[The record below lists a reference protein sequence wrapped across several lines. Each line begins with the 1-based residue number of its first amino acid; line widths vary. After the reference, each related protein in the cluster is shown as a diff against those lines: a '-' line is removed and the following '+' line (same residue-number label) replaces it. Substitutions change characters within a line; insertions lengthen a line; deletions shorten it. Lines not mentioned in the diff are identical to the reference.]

1 MLVYNPGQPDELSYP
16 LGDAPLTIG
25 RADDQ
30 VICIPHRSLSRQ
42 HARIERTDGRF
53 FVTDLQ
59 SKNGTFVNGE
69 QIRRKELRPGDT
81 LTLGELVF
89 LLTRDAPPAVAP
101 GTPGEASSDEPR
113 PQLTRALTRVPLK
126 TLVQAVPGPE
136 QSASEAAIAATR
148 ARERLRILQEVAK
161 LLSVTDD
168 FDTLLGKVLDLA
180 FQILHV
186 DRGVILLLDEQSG
199 KLEPRVSKTAEGTP
213 VRGPIFSQNIVDFV
227 LRRSVAA
234 LFSDAVNDPR
244 LDAAE
249 SIIFSSIRAS
259 MCVPL
264 KPRDEVMGVLYVDNL
279 STPNRFSEDDLDFLV
294 AFAGQAALALENAR
308 LYRRI
313 EQETVQRMQLIMDAK
328 LASLA
333 SMVGGMAHELRN
345 PLNFISNFA
354 GLSVG
359 LTEDLAQV
367 MAPQRE
373 KLDAASVRDVDE
385 ALDCLRTNAKKIN
398 EHGRRADSLIQGMLQ
413 HARRSPGPR
422 EAVDLNAL
430 VAESIALGQG
440 GVRGQPMPVRL
451 DAEYDPAVASV
462 ELVRADVGRVI
473 INVVDNALYAM
484 RQKWAAQGVGY
495 VPVLKVRTLA
505 RPEQVEVRLR
515 DNGPGIPT
523 ASAQRIFDPF
533 FTTKPPG
540 QGTGLG
546 LSLSHD
552 IIVQGHQGTFRME
565 TVPGEF
571 TEFVITLPR
580 RGGQVVRLAP
590 SQGAG
595 AARG

>member
-16 LGDAPLTIG
+16 LGDAPVTLG

-30 VICIPHRSLSRQ
+30 TICIPHRSLSRQ
-42 HARIERTDGRF
+42 HARIERSDGRF

-89 LLTRDAPPAVAP
+89 LLTPEAPPPVAP
-101 GTPGEASSDEPR
+101 GRAGEPSSDEPR

-136 QSASEAAIAATR
+136 QSASEAASAATR

-186 DRGVILLLDEQSG
+186 DRGVILLLDEQTG

-244 LDAAE
+244 LDAAD

-264 KPRDEVMGVLYVDNL
+264 KPRDEVLGVLYVDNL

-359 LTEDLAQV
+359 LTEDLAGV

-373 KLDAASVRDVDE
+373 RLDAASVRDVDE
-385 ALDCLRTNAKKIN
+385 ALDCLRTNARKIN
-398 EHGRRADSLIQGMLQ
+398 EHGRRADALIQGMLQ

-440 GVRGQPMPVRL
+440 GARGEPVPVRL
-451 DAEYDPAVASV
+451 DVEYDPAVAGV

-473 INVVDNALYAM
+473 INVVDNALYAL
-484 RQKWAAQGVGY
+484 RQKWAAQGAGY

-505 RPEQVEVRLR
+505 RAEQVEVRLR
-515 DNGPGIPT
+515 DNGPGIPA
-523 ASAQRIFDPF
+523 ASAERIFDPF

-580 RGGQVVRLAP
+580 RGAQVGRPV
-590 SQGAG
+590 STQGTG
-595 AARG
+595 SGRG

>member
-1 MLVYNPGQPDELSYP
+1 MLVYNPGQSDELTYP
-16 LGDAPLTIG
+16 LGDATITIG

-30 VICIPHRSLSRQ
+30 AICIPHRSLSRQ
-42 HARIERTDGRF
+42 HARIESADGRF
-53 FVTDLQ
+53 IVTDLQ
-59 SKNGTFVNGE
+59 SKNGTFVNGV

-89 LLTRDAPPAVAP
+89 LLTRDPPPGVAP
-101 GTPGEASSDEPR
+101 GRPGEPSGASDEPR

-126 TLVQAVPGPE
+126 TLVQAVSGQEPTAE
-136 QSASEAAIAATR
+136 EAASAARR
-148 ARERLRILQEVAK
+148 ARERMRLLQEVAK

-168 FDTLLGKVLDLA
+168 LDALPGRVLDLA
-180 FQILHV
+180 FQILPV
-186 DRGVILLLDEQSG
+186 DRGVILLLDEGSG
-199 KLEPRVSKTAEGTP
+199 KLEPRVSKTAEGAA

-244 LDAAE
+244 LGAAD
-249 SIIFSSIRAS
+249 SVIFSSIRAS

-264 KPRDEVMGVLYVDNL
+264 KPRDEVLGVLYVDNV
-279 STPNRFSEDDLDFLV
+279 SAPRSFSEDDLDFLV

-313 EQETVQRMQLIMDAK
+313 EEETVQRMQLIMDAK

-333 SMVGGMAHELRN
+333 AMVGGMAHELRN

-359 LTEDLAQV
+359 LTEDLAGV
-367 MAPQRE
+367 LEPQRGQ
-373 KLDAASVRDVDE
+373 LTPASARDVDE
-385 ALDCLRTNAKKIN
+385 ALACLRTNVQKIY
-398 EHGRRADSLIQGMLQ
+398 EHGRRADALIQGMLQ
-413 HARRSPGPR
+413 HARRAPGPR
-422 EAVDLNAL
+422 EEVDLNTL
-430 VAESIALGQG
+430 VAESVALGQG
-440 GVRGQPMPVRL
+440 GMRGEPLPVRL
-451 DAEYDPAVASV
+451 DAEYAPDVGRL
-462 ELVRADVGRVI
+462 ELIRAEVGRVI
-473 INVVDNALYAM
+473 INIVDNALYAM
-484 RQKWAAQGVGY
+484 RQKRQAQGAAY

-505 RPEQVEVRLR
+505 RLDQVEVRLR

-523 ASAQRIFDPF
+523 ESAGRIFDPF

-565 TVPGEF
+565 SVPGEF

-580 RGGQVVRLAP
+580 RGG
-590 SQGAG
+590 
-595 AARG
+595 ARSSMERGSGTR

>member
-1 MLVYNPGQPDELSYP
+1 MLVYNPGQADELSYP

-30 VICIPHRSLSRQ
+30 SICIPHRSLSRQ
-42 HARIERTDGRF
+42 HARIEPSDGRF

-59 SKNGTFVNGE
+59 SKNGTFVNGV

-89 LLTRDAPPAVAP
+89 LLTHEAPPPVVP
-101 GTPGEASSDEPR
+101 GRPGEPSGIADEPR

-126 TLVQAVPGPE
+126 TLVQAVAGPGAGPE
-136 QSASEAAIAATR
+136 QPSVSEAASGATR

-186 DRGVILLLDEQSG
+186 DRGVILLLDEQTG
-199 KLEPRVSKTAEGTP
+199 KLEPRVSKTAEGTA
-213 VRGPIFSQNIVDFV
+213 VRGPIFSQNIVDYV

-244 LDAAE
+244 LDAAQ

-264 KPRDEVMGVLYVDNL
+264 KPRDEVLGVLYVDNL

-313 EQETVQRMQLIMDAK
+313 EEETVQRMQLIMDAK

-359 LTEDLAQV
+359 LTEDLASV
-367 MAPQRE
+367 LEPQRE
-373 KLDAASVRDVDE
+373 RLEPASVPDVDE
-385 ALDCLRTNAKKIN
+385 AIACLRTNVQKIN
-398 EHGRRADSLIQGMLQ
+398 EHGRRADALIQGMLQ

-440 GVRGQPMPVRL
+440 GVRGEPLPVRV
-451 DAEYDPAVASV
+451 DVEYDPGVPRV

-484 RQKWAAQGVGY
+484 RQKWKAQGAAY
-495 VPVLKVRTLA
+495 VPVLNVRTLA
-505 RPEQVEVRLR
+505 RQESVEVRLR
-515 DNGPGIPT
+515 DNGPGIPGE
-523 ASAQRIFDPF
+523 SAQRIFDPF
-533 FTTKPPG
+533 YTTKPPG
-540 QGTGLG
+540 QGTG
-546 LSLSHD
+546 
-552 IIVQGHQGTFRME
+552 
-565 TVPGEF
+565 
-571 TEFVITLPR
+571 
-580 RGGQVVRLAP
+580 
-590 SQGAG
+590 
-595 AARG
+595 

>member
-1 MLVYNPGQPDELSYP
+1 MLVYNPGQSDELTYP
-16 LGDAPLTIG
+16 LGDATITIG

-30 VICIPHRSLSRQ
+30 AICIPHRSLSRQ
-42 HARIERTDGRF
+42 HARIESADGRF
-53 FVTDLQ
+53 IVTDLQ
-59 SKNGTFVNGE
+59 SKNGTFVNGV

-89 LLTRDAPPAVAP
+89 LLTRDPPPGVAP
-101 GTPGEASSDEPR
+101 GRPGEPSGASDEPR

-126 TLVQAVPGPE
+126 TLVQAVSGQEP
-136 QSASEAAIAATR
+136 SAEEAASAARR
-148 ARERLRILQEVAK
+148 ARERMRLLQEVAK

-168 FDTLLGKVLDLA
+168 LDALPGRVLDLA
-180 FQILHV
+180 FQILPV
-186 DRGVILLLDEQSG
+186 DRGVILLLDEGSG
-199 KLEPRVSKTAEGTP
+199 KLEPRVSKTAEGAA

-244 LDAAE
+244 LGAAD
-249 SIIFSSIRAS
+249 SVIFSSIRAS

-264 KPRDEVMGVLYVDNL
+264 KPRDEVLGVLYVDNV
-279 STPNRFSEDDLDFLV
+279 SAPRSFSEDDLDFLV

-313 EQETVQRMQLIMDAK
+313 EEETVQRMQLIMDAK

-333 SMVGGMAHELRN
+333 AMVGGMAHELRN

-359 LTEDLAQV
+359 LTEDLAGV
-367 MAPQRE
+367 LEPQRGQ
-373 KLDAASVRDVDE
+373 LTPASARDVDE
-385 ALDCLRTNAKKIN
+385 ALACLRTNVQKIY
-398 EHGRRADSLIQGMLQ
+398 EHGRRADALIQGMLQ
-413 HARRSPGPR
+413 HARRAPGPR
-422 EAVDLNAL
+422 EEVDLNTL
-430 VAESIALGQG
+430 VAESVALGQG
-440 GVRGQPMPVRL
+440 GMRGEPLPVRL
-451 DAEYDPAVASV
+451 DAEYAPDVGRL
-462 ELVRADVGRVI
+462 ELIRAEVGRVI
-473 INVVDNALYAM
+473 INIVDNALYAM
-484 RQKWAAQGVGY
+484 RQKRQAQGAAY

-505 RPEQVEVRLR
+505 RLDQVEVRLR

-523 ASAQRIFDPF
+523 ESAGRIFDPF

-565 TVPGEF
+565 SVPGEF

-580 RGGQVVRLAP
+580 RGG
-590 SQGAG
+590 
-595 AARG
+595 ARSSMERGSGTR

>member
-1 MLVYNPGQPDELSYP
+1 MLVYNPGQPDEQTYP
-16 LGDAPLTIG
+16 LGDATLTIG

-30 VICIPHRSLSRQ
+30 AICIPHRSLSRQ
-42 HARIERTDGRF
+42 HARIESADGRVI
-53 FVTDLQ
+53 VTDLQ
-59 SKNGTFVNGE
+59 SKNGTFVNGV

-89 LLTRDAPPAVAP
+89 LLTHEPPPGVAP
-101 GTPGEASSDEPR
+101 GRPGEPSGASDEPR

-126 TLVQAVPGPE
+126 TLVQAVSGQQP
-136 QSASEAAIAATR
+136 SAEEAASAARR
-148 ARERLRILQEVAK
+148 ARERMRLLQEVAK

-168 FDTLLGKVLDLA
+168 LDALPGRVLDLA
-180 FQILHV
+180 FQILPV
-186 DRGVILLLDEQSG
+186 DRGVILLLDEGTG
-199 KLEPRVSKTAEGTP
+199 KLEPRVSKTAEGTA

-244 LDAAE
+244 LGAAD
-249 SIIFSSIRAS
+249 SVIFSSIRAS

-264 KPRDEVMGVLYVDNL
+264 KPRDEVLGVLYVDNV
-279 STPNRFSEDDLDFLV
+279 SAPRSFSEDDLDFLV

-313 EQETVQRMQLIMDAK
+313 EEETVQRMQLIMDAK

-333 SMVGGMAHELRN
+333 AMVGGMAHELRN

-359 LTEDLAQV
+359 LTEDLAGV
-367 MAPQRE
+367 LEPQRGQ
-373 KLDAASVRDVDE
+373 LTPASARDVDE
-385 ALDCLRTNAKKIN
+385 ALACLRTNVQKIH
-398 EHGRRADSLIQGMLQ
+398 EHGRRADALIQGMLQ
-413 HARRSPGPR
+413 HARRAPGPR
-422 EAVDLNAL
+422 EAVDLNTL
-430 VAESIALGQG
+430 VAESVALGQG
-440 GVRGQPMPVRL
+440 GMRGEPLPVRL
-451 DAEYDPAVASV
+451 DAEYDPDVGRL
-462 ELVRADVGRVI
+462 ELIRAEVGRVI
-473 INVVDNALYAM
+473 INIVDNALYAM
-484 RQKWAAQGVGY
+484 RQKRQAQGAAY

-505 RPEQVEVRLR
+505 RLDTVEVRLR

-523 ASAQRIFDPF
+523 ESAGRIFDPF

-565 TVPGEF
+565 SVPGEF

-580 RGGQVVRLAP
+580 RGG
-590 SQGAG
+590 
-595 AARG
+595 ARSSMERGSGTR

>member
-30 VICIPHRSLSRQ
+30 AICIPHRSLSRQ
-42 HARIERTDGRF
+42 HARIERSDGRF

-89 LLTRDAPPAVAP
+89 LLTREAPPADVP
-101 GTPGEASSDEPR
+101 GTRGASSSDEPR

-136 QSASEAAIAATR
+136 QSASEAASAATR

-244 LDAAE
+244 LDAAD
-249 SIIFSSIRAS
+249 SIIISSIRAS

-264 KPRDEVMGVLYVDNL
+264 KPRDEVLGVLYVDNL

-359 LTEDLAQV
+359 LTEDLAHV

-373 KLDAASVRDVDE
+373 RLDAASVRDVDE
-385 ALDCLRTNAKKIN
+385 ALDCLRTNARKIN
-398 EHGRRADSLIQGMLQ
+398 EHGRRADALIQGMLQ

-430 VAESIALGQG
+430 VAEGIALGQG
-440 GVRGQPMPVRL
+440 GVRGEPMPVQL
-451 DAEYDPAVASV
+451 DVEYDAGVGRV

-484 RQKWAAQGVGY
+484 RQKWTALGAGY
-495 VPVLKVRTLA
+495 VPVFKVRTLS

-515 DNGPGIPT
+515 DNGPGIPA
-523 ASAQRIFDPF
+523 ASASRIFDPF

-580 RGGQVVRLAP
+580 RGGQVARLAP
-590 SQGAG
+590 TQAAG
-595 AARG
+595 TGRG

>member
-16 LGDAPLTIG
+16 LGDAPITIG

-30 VICIPHRSLSRQ
+30 GICIPHRSLSRQ
-42 HARIERTDGRF
+42 HARIEPADGRF

-59 SKNGTFVNGE
+59 SKNGTFVNGV

-89 LLTRDAPPAVAP
+89 LLTHEPPPSTVP
-101 GTPGEASSDEPR
+101 GQAGALSGASDEPR

-126 TLVQAVPGPE
+126 TLVQAVSDPE
-136 QSASEAAIAATR
+136 RSAAEAASAATR
-148 ARERLRILQEVAK
+148 ARERMRILQEVAK

-168 FDTLLGKVLDLA
+168 LEALPGKVLDLA

-186 DRGVILLLDEQSG
+186 DRGVILLVDEGTG
-199 KLEPRVSKTAEGTP
+199 KLEPRVTKTAEGTA
-213 VRGPIFSQNIVDFV
+213 VRGPIYSQNIVDFV

-244 LDAAE
+244 LGAAE
-249 SIIFSSIRAS
+249 SVIFSSIRAS

-264 KPRDEVMGVLYVDNL
+264 KPRDEVLGVLYVDNV
-279 STPNRFSEDDLDFLV
+279 STPKSFSEDDLDFLV

-333 SMVGGMAHELRN
+333 AMVGGMAHELRN

-359 LTEDLAQV
+359 LTEDLASV
-367 MAPQRE
+367 MEPQRE
-373 KLDAASVRDVDE
+373 RLTPESVRDVDE
-385 ALDCLRTNAKKIN
+385 ALACLRTNVQKIN
-398 EHGRRADSLIQGMLQ
+398 EHGRRADALIQGMLQ

-422 EAVDLNAL
+422 ESVELNAL
-430 VAESIALGQG
+430 VAESVALGQG
-440 GVRGQPMPVRL
+440 GMRGEPLTVRL
-451 DAEYDPAVASV
+451 ESEYDPAVGQL
-462 ELVRADVGRVI
+462 ELSRAEVGRVI

-484 RQKWAAQGVGY
+484 RQKRQAQGATY

-505 RPEQVEVRLR
+505 RQEQVEVRLR
-515 DNGPGIPT
+515 DNGPGIPVE
-523 ASAQRIFDPF
+523 SAARIFDPF

-580 RGGQVVRLAP
+580 RGGR
-590 SQGAG
+590 SSMERGSGA
-595 AARG
+595 R

>member
-1 MLVYNPGQPDELSYP
+1 MLVYNPGQTDELSYP

-30 VICIPHRSLSRQ
+30 SICIPHRSLSRQ
-42 HARIERTDGRF
+42 HARIESSDGRF

-59 SKNGTFVNGE
+59 SKNGTFVNGV

-89 LLTRDAPPAVAP
+89 LLTHEAPPAVAP
-101 GTPGEASSDEPR
+101 GLPGAPSGTAAEPR

-126 TLVQAVPGPE
+126 TLVQAVSGPGTGPE
-136 QSASEAAIAATR
+136 PSVSESVSTATR

-186 DRGVILLLDEQSG
+186 DRGVILLLDEQTG
-199 KLEPRVSKTAEGTP
+199 KLEPRVSKTAEGTA
-213 VRGPIFSQNIVDFV
+213 VRGPIFSQNIVDYV

-244 LDAAE
+244 LDAAQ

-264 KPRDEVMGVLYVDNL
+264 KPRDEVMGVLYVDNV

-313 EQETVQRMQLIMDAK
+313 EEETVQRMQLIMDAK

-359 LTEDLAQV
+359 LTEDLASV
-367 MAPQRE
+367 LEPQRE
-373 KLDAASVRDVDE
+373 RLGPESVRDVDE
-385 ALDCLRTNAKKIN
+385 ALACLRTNVQKIN
-398 EHGRRADSLIQGMLQ
+398 EHGRRADGLIQGMLQ

-430 VAESIALGQG
+430 VAESLALGQG
-440 GVRGQPMPVRL
+440 GVRGEPVPVRL
-451 DAEYDPAVASV
+451 EAEYDPAVPHV

-484 RQKWAAQGVGY
+484 RQKWKAQGAAY

-505 RPEQVEVRLR
+505 RQESVEVRLR
-515 DNGPGIPT
+515 DNGPGIPGD
-523 ASAQRIFDPF
+523 SAQRIFDPF

-580 RGGQVVRLAP
+580 
-590 SQGAG
+590 QGRQRFE
-595 AARG
+595 ARGAK

>member
-16 LGDAPLTIG
+16 LGDVPITIG

-30 VICIPHRSLSRQ
+30 GICIPHRSLSRQ
-42 HARIERTDGRF
+42 HARIESSDGRF

-59 SKNGTFVNGE
+59 SKNGTFVNGV

-81 LTLGELVF
+81 LTLGDLVF
-89 LLTRDAPPAVAP
+89 LLTHEAPPAAP
-101 GTPGEASSDEPR
+101 AGPPGSASGAPDEPR

-126 TLVQAVPGPE
+126 TLVKAVSGSE
-136 QSASEAAIAATR
+136 KSAVEAPSTATR
-148 ARERLRILQEVAK
+148 ARERMRILQEVAK
-161 LLSVTDD
+161 LLSGTDD
-168 FDTLLGKVLDLA
+168 LEALPGRVLDLA

-186 DRGVILLLDEQSG
+186 ERGVILLMDEATG
-199 KLEPRVSKTAEGTP
+199 KLEPRVTKTAEGTA
-213 VRGPIFSQNIVDFV
+213 VRGPIYSQNIVDFV

-244 LDAAE
+244 LGAAE
-249 SIIFSSIRAS
+249 SVIFSSIRAS

-264 KPRDEVMGVLYVDNL
+264 KPRDEVLGVLYVDNV
-279 STPNRFSEDDLDFLV
+279 STPKSFSEDDLEFLV

-333 SMVGGMAHELRN
+333 ALVGGMAHELRN

-359 LTEDLAQV
+359 LTEDLASV
-367 MAPQRE
+367 LEPQRE
-373 KLDAASVRDVDE
+373 RLTVGSASDVDE
-385 ALDCLRTNAKKIN
+385 ALACLRTNVQKIN
-398 EHGRRADSLIQGMLQ
+398 EHGRRADALIQNMLQ

-422 EAVDLNAL
+422 EQVELNAL
-430 VAESIALGQG
+430 VAEGIALGQG
-440 GVRGQPMPVRL
+440 GMRGEPLTVHL
-451 DAEYDPAVASV
+451 DAEYDPDVGRL
-462 ELVRADVGRVI
+462 ELSRADVSRVI

-484 RQKWAAQGVGY
+484 RQKRQTQGATY
-495 VPVLKVRTLA
+495 VPVLKARTLA
-505 RPEQVEVRLR
+505 RQEQVEVRLR
-515 DNGPGIPT
+515 DNGPGIP
-523 ASAQRIFDPF
+523 AESAGRIFDPF

-565 TVPGEF
+565 SVPGEF

-580 RGGQVVRLAP
+580 RGGR
-590 SQGAG
+590 SSME
-595 AARG
+595 RGSGTR

>member
-16 LGDAPLTIG
+16 LGDAPITIG

-30 VICIPHRSLSRQ
+30 GICIPHRSLSRQ
-42 HARIERTDGRF
+42 HARIEATGGRI

-59 SKNGTFVNGE
+59 SKNGTFVNGT
-69 QIRRKELRPGDT
+69 QIRREELRPGDT
-81 LTLGELVF
+81 LTLGDLVF
-89 LLTRDAPPAVAP
+89 LLTGEPPSPGAP
-101 GTPGEASSDEPR
+101 GPSGQGPGSSDEPR

-126 TLVQAVPGPE
+126 TLVRAASGAEPAEAPSVGQAP
-136 QSASEAAIAATR
+136 R
-148 ARERLRILQEVAK
+148 ARERMRILQEVAK

-168 FDTLLGKVLDLA
+168 LEALPGRVLDLA
-180 FQILHV
+180 FQILPV
-186 DRGVILLLDEQSG
+186 DRGVILLLDEASG
-199 KLEPRVSKTAEGTP
+199 RLEPRVSKTAEGQA

-234 LFSDAVNDPR
+234 LFSDAANDPR
-244 LDAAE
+244 LNAAD
-249 SIIFSSIRAS
+249 SIILGSIRAS

-264 KPRDEVMGVLYVDNL
+264 KPRDEVLGVLYVDNV
-279 STPNRFSEDDLDFLV
+279 SMPGRFSEDDLDFLV

-354 GLSVG
+354 SLSVG
-359 LTEDLAQV
+359 LTEDLADV
-367 MAPQRE
+367 LTPYRGHVT
-373 KLDAASVRDVDE
+373 DASARDMDE
-385 ALDCLRTNAKKIN
+385 ALSCLRVNVQKIT
-398 EHGRRADSLIQGMLQ
+398 EHGRRADALIQGMLQ

-430 VAESIALGQG
+430 VAESVALGQG
-440 GVRGQPMPVRL
+440 GMRGDPLPVRL
-451 DAEYDPAVASV
+451 DAGYDPAAGVL
-462 ELVRADVGRVI
+462 ELIRAEVGRVV
-473 INVVDNALYAM
+473 INIVDNALYAM
-484 RQKWAAQGVGY
+484 RQKWREQGAAY
-495 VPVLKVRTLA
+495 VPVLQVRTLS

-515 DNGPGIPT
+515 DNGPGIPPE
-523 ASAQRIFDPF
+523 SAGRIFDPF

-552 IIVQGHQGTFRME
+552 IIVQGHQGTLRME

-580 RGGQVVRLAP
+580 RGTR
-590 SQGAG
+590 SSTE
-595 AARG
+595 RGSATR

>member
-16 LGDAPLTIG
+16 LGDAPITIG

-30 VICIPHRSLSRQ
+30 GICIPHRSLSRQ
-42 HARIERTDGRF
+42 HARIESSDGRF

-59 SKNGTFVNGE
+59 SKNGTFVNGV

-89 LLTRDAPPAVAP
+89 LLTHEPPPVAP
-101 GTPGEASSDEPR
+101 SGPPGAAAHEPR

-126 TLVQAVPGPE
+126 TLVQAVSGQEPPPV
-136 QSASEAAIAATR
+136 EAASAATR
-148 ARERLRILQEVAK
+148 SRERMRILQEVAK

-168 FDTLLGKVLDLA
+168 LEALPGKVLDLA
-180 FQILHV
+180 FQILRV
-186 DRGVILLLDEQSG
+186 DRGVILLMDEATG
-199 KLEPRVSKTAEGTP
+199 RLEPRVTKTAEGAA
-213 VRGPIFSQNIVDFV
+213 VRGPIYSQNIVDFV

-244 LDAAE
+244 LGAAE
-249 SIIFSSIRAS
+249 SVIFSSIRAS

-264 KPRDEVMGVLYVDNL
+264 KPRDEVLGVLYVDNV
-279 STPNRFSEDDLDFLV
+279 STPKSFSEDDLDFLV

-333 SMVGGMAHELRN
+333 ALVGGMAHELRN

-359 LTEDLAQV
+359 LTEDLAGV
-367 MAPQRE
+367 LEPQRE
-373 KLDAASVRDVDE
+373 RLTPDSVRDVDE
-385 ALDCLRTNAKKIN
+385 ALVCLRTNVQKIH
-398 EHGRRADSLIQGMLQ
+398 EHGRRADAVIQGMLQ
-413 HARRSPGPR
+413 HARRAPGPR
-422 EAVDLNAL
+422 EPVDLNAL
-430 VAESIALGQG
+430 VAESVALGLG
-440 GVRGQPMPVRL
+440 GMRGEALTVRL
-451 DAEYDPAVASV
+451 EAEYDPAVGPL
-462 ELVRADVGRVI
+462 ELSRADVGRVI

-484 RQKWAAQGVGY
+484 RQKRQAQGAAY
-495 VPVLKVRTLA
+495 APVLKVRTLA

-515 DNGPGIPT
+515 DNGPGIPSE
-523 ASAQRIFDPF
+523 SARRIFDPF

-580 RGGQVVRLAP
+580 RGGR
-590 SQGAG
+590 SSMERGSGA
-595 AARG
+595 R